1 MMQSI
6 YFVVLVAFFA
16 VITVAAGYAAYR
28 LYQVGR

>member
-16 VITVAAGYAAYR
+16 VIACAAGYAAYR